1 MLTALAP
8 LAHHVTTPPL
18 HHQLP
23 SSSIPVSR
31 CHYRP
36 PATKRQYTYVPT
48 CHIHPPE
55 KPAISLAM
63 QQSVTQHHPW
73 CWAVRAL
80 RSMGYHEPGLRG
92 RPFCLPSALF
102 LPSHVM
108 SCHAE
113 YRRHPD
119 LSTCSRDGD
128 RWRDRQGDGLL
139 PWSRR
144 RPTNQP
150 TKPFFFAFF
159 ALGDILCCAAV
170 AVVAAV
176 VIVGPNRP
184 SPSINPSICRFL
196 GQTDVVVRA
205 DVLSECAHR
214 LST

>member
-18 HHQLP
+18 HHQLS

-36 PATKRQYTYVPT
+36 PPTKRQYTFMPT

-80 RSMGYHEPGLRG
+80 RSMGYHEPGWRG

-102 LPSHVM
+102 PPSHVM

-150 TKPFFFAFF
+150 TKPFFFLLFLLLATT
-159 ALGDILCCAAV
+159 CA
-170 AVVAAV
+170 
-176 VIVGPNRP
+176 
-184 SPSINPSICRFL
+184 
-196 GQTDVVVRA
+196 
-205 DVLSECAHR
+205 VLR
-214 LST
+214 WLLWPRW